1 MQHDAMILCGLL
13 RAGSTKACNRI
24 NSSSAHDTDDVL
36 EHAALLLWKTLQ
48 RGDRD
53 TAVRALLHIERKV
66 WNRIAQL
73 LFASSGSVVDAIV
86 AVMCALVSFS
96 QPSAA
101 LEPHTCAEAISAAN
115 GSASSMSGGKENSD
129 DNGAARPSE
138 RPPQSIHE
146 RIWRSEWWQ
155 RIIEKIEDCYSV
167 CLSSQ
172 QTSQH
177 QQPLNKSM
185 NSDADKQRGTKDVE
199 ICERLMQV
207 VDAVLR
213 HQGSLISVAEGRG
226 VDRGSEDRA
235 RMNESVDLF
244 VSLCTSPIPKIA
256 IVTSSSLLSL
266 LQRSGDPSDLAATK
280 LFGDTVVI
288 DHIAKWLKGSGAS
301 SPECHPSQRA
311 ASTRSARVK
320 HENNESLQLQC
331 VYFDLLVFAASSP
344 STEEVKWLVLDK
356 VNPLQLCP
364 QFLSHP
370 SAKLQERALIL
381 MTVALQSSTP
391 AHETKASAVCSNIRI
406 SGLLITICWLMGHS
420 HQSVAD
426 AAGRLMDAVIDSSP
440 LPNILRALVEQ
451 GCAIILSTLTLSTS
465 RSDELHTQQNQD
477 NINQSSK
484 VLDWMA
490 TEIVHEQVLEA
501 AMSSVLRSSNVLLQK
516 NMLLSLLLL
525 SQRDAELKESLDGE
539 EENFL
544 IEVVHVA
551 IEASEDGSLAAM
563 LLAAALSWCDKCS
576 VLKLDDS
583 GSSFR
588 QQGKSGK
595 TLREA
600 QFGNQTVDEA
610 ASNSIPTVIKLTHKN
625 HADAAEVD
633 GVLLYSLSKLVQ
645 KWVDTTLSE
654 PQIPLSQFRV
664 ATIQLFAEVLSK
676 SQQEAVIIL
685 KHKDFSEL
693 SELLELAKYFECSKC
708 WHFTT
713 FAMNHTLN
721 RSNWFQ
727 VFEFAIRIRHP
738 SLMLRAGKMALEC
751 YEEEIKNGNSTS
763 HDMILQV
770 PDGNS
775 GASARRFPEL
785 KAAAFQMYQ
794 EVFHAETSKR
804 DSDQ

>member
-1 MQHDAMILCGLL
+1 MQYDAMILCGLL
-13 RAGSTKACNRI
+13 RAGGTKVCSRI
-24 NSSSAHDTDDVL
+24 NNSSAHDTDDVL

-53 TAVRALLHIERKV
+53 AAVRALLHVERKV
-66 WNRIAQL
+66 WNRIARL
-73 LFASSGSVVDAIV
+73 LFASSDGVVDAII
-86 AVMCALVSFS
+86 AVMYALVSSS
-96 QPSAA
+96 QPFAA
-101 LEPHTCAEAISAAN
+101 LEPHTCAEAISSAN

-172 QTSQH
+172 QTSQQ

-185 NSDADKQRGTKDVE
+185 NSGADKQRGTKDVE
-199 ICERLMQV
+199 ICERLMKV
-207 VDAVLR
+207 VDAVLH
-213 HQGSLISVAEGRG
+213 HQGSLISVVEGRDI
-226 VDRGSEDRA
+226 DRGSEDRA

-244 VSLCTSPIPKIA
+244 LSLCTSPIPKIA

-266 LQRSGDPSDLAATK
+266 LQRNVDPSDLAATK
-280 LFGDTVVI
+280 LFGDTVVT
-288 DHIAKWLKGSGAS
+288 DHIVKWLKDSGAS

-311 ASTRSARVK
+311 STRSARVK
-320 HENNESLQLQC
+320 HEKNERLQLQC
-331 VYFDLLVFAASSP
+331 AYFDLLVFAASSP

-356 VNPLQLCP
+356 VKPLQLCP

-370 SAKLQERALIL
+370 SAKLQERALVL
-381 MTVALQSSTP
+381 TTVALQSSTP

-420 HQSVAD
+420 HRSVAN
-426 AAGRLMDAVIDSSP
+426 AAGRLMDAVIDRSP
-440 LPNILRALVEQ
+440 LPDILRALVEQ
-451 GCAIILSTLTLSTS
+451 GCAIILSTLAFSTS
-465 RSDELHTQQNQD
+465 RPDELHTQQNQD

-490 TEIVHEQVLEA
+490 TEIVHEQILEA

-516 NMLLSLLLL
+516 NVLLSLLLL
-525 SQRDAELKESLDGE
+525 SQRDAALKELLDGE

-544 IEVVHVA
+544 VDVVHVA
-551 IEASEDGSLAAM
+551 IEAGEDGSLAAM
-563 LLAAALSWCDKCS
+563 LLAAALSGCDKCS

-588 QQGKSGK
+588 QQSKSGK
-595 TLREA
+595 MLREA

-633 GVLLYSLSKLVQ
+633 GVLLYNLSKLVR
-645 KWVDTTLSE
+645 KWVDTMLSE

-693 SELLELAKYFECSKC
+693 SELLELAKYLECSKC

-751 YEEEIKNGNSTS
+751 YEEETKNGNSTS
-763 HDMILQV
+763 HGMILQV
-770 PDGNS
+770 SDGNS
-775 GASARRFPEL
+775 GASVRRFPEL
-785 KAAAFQMYQ
+785 KTAAFQMYQ

-804 DSDQ
+804 NSDQ